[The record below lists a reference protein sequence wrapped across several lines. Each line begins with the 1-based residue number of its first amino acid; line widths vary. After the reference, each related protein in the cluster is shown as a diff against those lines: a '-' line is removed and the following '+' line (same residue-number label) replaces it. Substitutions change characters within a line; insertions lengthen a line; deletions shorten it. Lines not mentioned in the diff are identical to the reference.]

1 MRRSSKLL
9 LIFVLVLRLASA
21 AGIDPARY
29 LENIK
34 VLSSDQMKGRAA
46 GRPELD
52 AAARYIAGE
61 FRAIGLE
68 PVSVGGF
75 LQPFPITAA
84 ASLGDQN
91 RLEYTDGRTTASLTF
106 NEEFRPLSLS
116 ASGKVAGQ
124 VVFAGYGISAREY
137 GYDDYAGLDVKNK
150 LVIILRH
157 EPQEAEPASIFS
169 GRVYTNHAQFE
180 SKALNAKHHGALA
193 VLFVADKPSHPSE
206 TTALAD
212 FSGLPGPANHG
223 IPFVEVK
230 SEVADRWLRLAG
242 HSLEE
247 VVQAIDRNL
256 RPRSFALPGTFRVEL
271 STDVR
276 QESLLVN
283 NVAGYLRGESDEYLI
298 IGAHYDHVGLGEQF
312 SMAASGKGSIHPGA
326 DDNASGVSGV
336 IELARWFAGRPK
348 PRRGILFLTFA
359 AEEIGLLGSNH
370 YAENPVLPLGKAIAM
385 INMDMIGRMRSE
397 EVFVGGVNTGAGF
410 RKLIDGLN
418 KQTGLKL
425 ESSDNGGYGSSDQFC
440 FMPKEIPVLFFFTG
454 LHVDYH
460 TPSDTWDKI
469 DAGSATRLV
478 GFIGSVAER
487 LIEAR
492 ARPRFVRQSR

>member
-1 MRRSSKLL
+1 M
-9 LIFVLVLRLASA
+9 LRLASA

-34 VLSSDQMKGRAA
+34 VLASEEMKGRAA

-52 AAARYIAGE
+52 AAASYIAGQ

-68 PVSVGGF
+68 PVAAGGF

-91 RLEYTDGRTTASLTF
+91 SLEYTDGRTSASLTF
-106 NEEFRPLSLS
+106 NEEFRPLGLS

-157 EPQEAEPASIFS
+157 EPQEGEATSIFS

-180 SKALNAKHHGALA
+180 SKALNAKRHGALA

-206 TTALAD
+206 TTTLAD
-212 FSGLPGPANHG
+212 FSGAPGPANHG
-223 IPFVEVK
+223 ILFVEVK

-242 HSLEE
+242 HSLDE

-348 PRRGILFLTFA
+348 QRRGILFLTFA

-370 YAENPVLPLGKAIAM
+370 YVENPVLPLEKAVAM
-385 INMDMIGRMRSE
+385 INMDMIGRMRSD

-418 KQTGLKL
+418 KQTRLKL

-469 DAGSATRLV
+469 DAESATRLV